1 MNRKNNKRKST
12 HPAKP
17 GNFKIVTRAGLFWA
31 APVGDN
37 SLPEAD
43 VSKRERA
50 HLATRVGLVNG
61 QHPGLLQSWA
71 RGKAKSLEDR
81 SRQNRRRR

>member
-1 MNRKNNKRKST
+1 MKRKST
-12 HPAKP
+12 HPPKP
-17 GNFKIVTRAGLFWA
+17 GNFKIVTRQGMFFA
-31 APVGDN
+31 APISDN
-37 SLPEAD
+37 TLPEAR
-43 VSKRERA
+43 VSREERA

-81 SRQNRRRR
+81 SRRNRRRP